1 VPSSVSDWCA
11 RLGSNQQPLPSEG
24 STLSIELRALQ
35 RESATKS
42 ALKRD
47 REDTRFPATRPP
59 TALERPRQHLRQ
71 PPTASA
77 DPGKRPLKTLSRRS
91 PPPKLCV
98 YNRPWL
104 NKEKVVAVTLYRS
117 QYPRETRQA

>member
-1 VPSSVSDWCA
+1 
-11 RLGSNQQPLPSEG
+11 
-24 STLSIELRALQ
+24 
-35 RESATKS
+35 
-42 ALKRD
+42 
-47 REDTRFPATRPP
+47 
-59 TALERPRQHLRQ
+59 LERPRQHLRQ